1 MVGHGKVDPDSLTGN
16 PRNHR
21 LHPMKQRAVVSAS
34 IKELGFLKSVLVNT
48 NTGYIVDGHARVW
61 EALDEKQRL
70 ERAGLDSSSVLVDV
84 EYVELTEEEELKALL
99 LLDASSEL
107 ADVDRAKVQELAS
120 MVDFASVDLLA
131 FADEMT
137 LNFGNLVDD
146 KQGEWQGMPEFNNQ
160 EIKEVQ
166 LIVYFPSL
174 EAKILFCQKV
184 EQTVTKETKFV
195 WFPKESKPVRQ
206 DVDGMTVE

>member
-1 MVGHGKVDPDSLTGN
+1 MTEWKSRIVGHDKVRADQLMAN
-16 PRNHR
+16 PFNHR
-21 LHPMKQRAVVSAS
+21 LHPMKQRQVVEAS
-34 IKELGFLKSVLVNT
+34 IKEIGFVKSVLVNKT
-48 NTGYIVDGHARVW
+48 TGRIVDGHERVMQ
-61 EALDEKQRL
+61 ALG
-70 ERAGLDSSSVLVDV
+70 AGDDTLVDV
-84 EYVELTEEEELKALL
+84 EYVELSEEEELKALL

-137 LNFGNLVDD
+137 LNFGNLVED

>member
-1 MVGHGKVDPDSLTGN
+1 
-16 PRNHR
+16 
-21 LHPMKQRAVVSAS
+21 MKQRQVVEAS
-34 IKELGFLKSVLVNT
+34 IKEIGFVKSVLVNKT
-48 NTGYIVDGHARVW
+48 TGRIVDGHERVMQ
-61 EALDEKQRL
+61 ALG
-70 ERAGLDSSSVLVDV
+70 AGDDTLVDV
-84 EYVELTEEEELKALL
+84 EYVELSEEEELKALL

-107 ADVDRAKVQELAS
+107 AEVDRAKVQELAS
-120 MVDFASVDLLA
+120 MVDFSSVDLLA

>member
-1 MVGHGKVDPDSLTGN
+1 
-16 PRNHR
+16 
-21 LHPMKQRAVVSAS
+21 MKQRAVVSAS

-137 LNFGNLVDD
+137 LNFGNLVED

>member
-1 MVGHGKVDPDSLTGN
+1 
-16 PRNHR
+16 
-21 LHPMKQRAVVSAS
+21 
-34 IKELGFLKSVLVNT
+34 
-48 NTGYIVDGHARVW
+48 
-61 EALDEKQRL
+61 
-70 ERAGLDSSSVLVDV
+70 
-84 EYVELTEEEELKALL
+84 
-99 LLDASSEL
+99 
-107 ADVDRAKVQELAS
+107 

-137 LNFGNLVDD
+137 LNFGNLVED